1 MTAHRRPHL
10 GLVMAAAAVLAIA
23 VAMLL
28 VSHSPTTP
36 RVEGLPPA
44 SPTAAVAVAAP
55 VTDPLGPAAHRHG
68 VPVGWRH
75 DTPGAM
81 AAATGYVRASELV
94 AAAGPLE
101 RQDIIGAF
109 TTAAFGPTLAAKT
122 NGQLDDLLFELGA
135 RGHVASD
142 LTWREFP
149 LAVHADTTAVD
160 QVSVQVWSVSVIL
173 VAGGSVARQS
183 WHTETL
189 TLVWQ
194 AGDWKVDGWAT
205 TTGPTPGLSSEAD
218 LSPVAAVQANAT
230 WAPAV
235 SGGS

>member
-1 MTAHRRPHL
+1 MTEHRRSHR
-10 GLVMAAAAVLAIA
+10 GLAVTAAVLAIA
-23 VAMLL
+23 GAVLL
-28 VSHSPTTP
+28 VSHSPATTGA
-36 RVEGLPPA
+36 EGLPPT
-44 SPTAAVAVAAP
+44 SPTAAVAVSAP
-55 VTDPLGPAAHRHG
+55 ATDPVGPATHRQG

-75 DTPGAM
+75 DTAGAT
-81 AAATGYVRASELV
+81 AAATGYVRAGELV

-109 TTAAFGPTLAAKT
+109 TTAEFGPTLAAKT

-149 LAVHADTTAVD
+149 VAVQVDTNAVD
-160 QVSVQVWSVSVIL
+160 HVTVQVWSVSVTL

-183 WHTETL
+183 WHTDTL
-189 TLVWQ
+189 ALVWQ

-205 TTGPTPGLSSEAD
+205 TAGPTPGLTSEAD
-218 LSPVAAVQANAT
+218 LSPVADVQANAT
-230 WAPAV
+230 WTPA
-235 SGGS
+235 GGS